1 MRLGCGVQSGR
12 QNPSGGSGLERR
24 LASVDAVPPFA
35 PLTMAGRIRR
45 RLLADRLDALPADS
59 GPLLCPLCQRPIP
72 PSQKDAH
79 HLVPRSH
86 GGRHTEYLH
95 RICHRQIH
103 ALFTE
108 TELARRYATVEALLA
123 HPEVAR
129 FVAWVQGKPPDFME
143 RTRKSQRLR
152 QGRALGPAA

>member
-1 MRLGCGVQSGR
+1 MFPTKAAS
-12 QNPSGGSGLERR
+12 
-24 LASVDAVPPFA
+24 LASADDCVESVG
-35 PLTMAGRIRR
+35 LNMAGRIRR
-45 RLLADRLDALPADS
+45 QLLAERLDAMPDGQ

-72 PSQKDAH
+72 PAQRDAH
-79 HLVPRSH
+79 HLIPRSE

-108 TELARRYATVEALLA
+108 TELARRYATVDALLA

-129 FVAWVQGKPPDFME
+129 FVAWVRRKPPDFME

-152 QGRALGPAA
+152 EGRGLESGA